1 MELNEE
7 IEFIII
13 KDTSPLSPER
23 EDEYESIC
31 SSFHTKEHKSY
42 KRITERCNSI
52 IKYYES
58 DRFVRAY
65 SLVPYEGGIAII
77 YDKFYKNYYT
87 ITLGEDDGSWFPVDS
102 WNFREKN
109 TYIACLSEALS
120 IFNSNFQL

>member
-31 SSFHTKEHKSY
+31 SSFCTKEYKSY

-52 IKYYES
+52 IRYYKS

-65 SLVPYEGGIAII
+65 SLVPYEGGVAII

-120 IFNSNFQL
+120 IFNSNFQV

>member
-13 KDTSPLSPER
+13 KDTSHLSPGR

-31 SSFHTKEHKSY
+31 NSFYTKEYKSY

-52 IKYYES
+52 IRYYES

-65 SLVPYEGGIAII
+65 SLVPYEGGVAII

-120 IFNSNFQL
+120 IFNSNFQV

>member
-1 MELNEE
+1 MGLNEE

-31 SSFHTKEHKSY
+31 SSFYTKEHKSY

-52 IKYYES
+52 IRYYES

>member
-13 KDTSPLSPER
+13 KDTSPLSPKR

-31 SSFHTKEHKSY
+31 SSFYTKGYKSY

-52 IKYYES
+52 IRYYES

-65 SLVPYEGGIAII
+65 RLVPYEGGVAII

-120 IFNSNFQL
+120 IFNSNFQV